1 MYQLFDHF
9 NPLYYRHKHSQHG
22 KTSTQLCKQDR
33 PAPLEP
39 DYHYKYVPGMN
50 RQNDPLLQNNHT
62 FIDPHTGMVYGKYN
76 SRKDDMYGGGDA
88 GNGTIRMNALKD
100 NHIYNTLEPRPDVLG
115 SDTNLQP
122 HEEDP
127 SGV

>member
-1 MYQLFDHF
+1 M
-9 NPLYYRHKHSQHG
+9 
-22 KTSTQLCKQDR
+22 QDR

-39 DYHYKYVPGMN
+39 DYHYKYVTGMN

-100 NHIYNTLEPRPDVLG
+100 NHIYNTLEPRPDVLECESG
-115 SDTNLQP
+115 QP
-122 HEEDP
+122 P
-127 SGV
+127 QV

>member
-1 MYQLFDHF
+1 MGCNVY
-9 NPLYYRHKHSQHG
+9 LYCRNKNASNCE
-22 KTSTQLCKQDR
+22 TSTQLYKQDR

-62 FIDPHTGMVYGKYN
+62 FIDQHTGMVYGKYN

-88 GNGTIRMNALKD
+88 GNGTIRMNVLKD
-100 NHIYNTLEPRPDVLG
+100 NHIYNTLEPRPVVL
-115 SDTNLQP
+115 DTESVQSP
-122 HEEDP
+122 H
-127 SGV
+127 V